1 MMAILES
8 FWFLIPVTVV
18 QSLIYSTVAV
28 GIMIPFRILSLPDLT
43 CEGSLPLGGCLAAAL
58 VIAGLDPYTSTLLAV
73 AAGALAGAATAWLHL
88 RFRIHS
94 LLAGILV
101 FTMLWSVNLRVLG
114 KPNVSMPAGQ
124 NVFDAVS
131 ETILLSNGW
140 QVAVFGAL
148 ALLGVLA
155 LVWLFRTEVGLSMR
169 CVGANDRLAPALS
182 IRSASFIIGGFA
194 LANAIVAGGGALLAQ
209 QQGYAD
215 VTMGFGILVNGLAA
229 LIIGEAIIGR
239 ATIER
244 QVIAPV
250 AGSIIYYQLVS
261 LGLATGLHPSDLKFL
276 TGAFVLITLGL
287 PLLTGRSRS
296 VLGS

>member
-1 MMAILES
+1 MISVFINLV
-8 FWFLIPVTVV
+8 PVTLV
-18 QSLIYSTVAV
+18 QSLIYSFVALA
-28 GIMIPFRILSLPDLT
+28 IMIPFRTLSLPDLT
-43 CEGSLPLGGCLAAAL
+43 MEGSFPLGGCLVAAVL
-58 VIAGLDPYTSTLLAV
+58 TAGLDPWSSTALAI
-73 AAGALAGAATAWLHL
+73 AAGFLAGAATALVHL
-88 RFRIHS
+88 YFKIHS
-94 LLAGILV
+94 LLAGILIA
-101 FTMLWSVNLRVLG
+101 TMIWSVDLRVMG
-114 KPNVSMPAGQ
+114 MPNKSVRPELS
-124 NVFDAVS
+124 VFDAIS
-131 ETILLSNGW
+131 PEILLNIW
-140 QVAVFGAL
+140 LQIAIFAVL
-148 ALLGVLA
+148 VA
-155 LVWLFRTEVGLSMR
+155 LVVIALIAFYKSEIGLSLR
-169 CVGANDRLAPALS
+169 CVGANARLSPALG
-182 IRSASFIIGGFA
+182 INARTYVVLGFGIANA
-194 LANAIVAGGGALLAQ
+194 LAALGGAIVVQ

-296 VLGS
+296 VVGT

>member
-1 MMAILES
+1 MISVFINLV
-8 FWFLIPVTVV
+8 PVTLV
-18 QSLIYSTVAV
+18 QSLIYSFIALA
-28 GIMIPFRILSLPDLT
+28 IMIPFRTLSLPDLT
-43 CEGSLPLGGCLAAAL
+43 MEGSFPLGGCLVAAVL
-58 VIAGLDPYTSTLLAV
+58 TAGLDPWSSTALAI
-73 AAGALAGAATAWLHL
+73 AAGFFAGAATALVHL
-88 RFRIHS
+88 YFKIHS
-94 LLAGILV
+94 LLAGILIA
-101 FTMLWSVNLRVLG
+101 TMIWSVDLRVMG
-114 KPNVSMPAGQ
+114 MPNKSVRPELS
-124 NVFDAVS
+124 VFDAIS
-131 ETILLSNGW
+131 PEILLNIWLQIAIFGTL
-140 QVAVFGAL
+140 VALV
-148 ALLGVLA
+148 VLA
-155 LVWLFRTEVGLSMR
+155 LIAFYKSEIGLSLR
-169 CVGANDRLAPALS
+169 CVGANARLSPALG
-182 IRSASFIIGGFA
+182 INARVYVVLGFGIANA
-194 LANAIVAGGGALLAQ
+194 LAALGGAIVVQ

-296 VLGS
+296 VVGT